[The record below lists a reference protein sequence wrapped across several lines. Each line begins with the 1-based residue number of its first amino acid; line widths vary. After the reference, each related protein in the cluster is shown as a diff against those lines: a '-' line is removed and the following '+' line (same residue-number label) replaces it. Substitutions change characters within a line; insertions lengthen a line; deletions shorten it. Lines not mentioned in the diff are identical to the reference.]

1 MSERGPIDLN
11 DIHRSYYY
19 EKYINQLLKGIQP
32 HSHFIS
38 SKKELTTSYI
48 PYLRNYLSVI
58 DQSILAV
65 SQNNGNIENKTLNIC
80 ICLPK
85 FVHFLLLAYLLDN
98 VDIRGYTAW
107 SLMDN
112 LEWATGFSERFG
124 LFYVNFSDPKLPRVA
139 KNSVTLYSTIINC
152 NGFPD
157 PALGPHECSS
167 TVPEGNSIQPFILK
181 LVDKKVILAKTFESG
196 IKTFIAKIC

>member
-19 EKYINQLLKGIQP
+19 EKYINQMLKGIQP

-65 SQNNGNIENKTLNIC
+65 SQNNGNIE
-80 ICLPK
+80 
-85 FVHFLLLAYLLDN
+85 
-98 VDIRGYTAW
+98 
-107 SLMDN
+107 
-112 LEWATGFSERFG
+112 
-124 LFYVNFSDPKLPRVA
+124 
-139 KNSVTLYSTIINC
+139 
-152 NGFPD
+152 
-157 PALGPHECSS
+157 
-167 TVPEGNSIQPFILK
+167 
-181 LVDKKVILAKTFESG
+181 
-196 IKTFIAKIC
+196 IKTTEYLYMPS